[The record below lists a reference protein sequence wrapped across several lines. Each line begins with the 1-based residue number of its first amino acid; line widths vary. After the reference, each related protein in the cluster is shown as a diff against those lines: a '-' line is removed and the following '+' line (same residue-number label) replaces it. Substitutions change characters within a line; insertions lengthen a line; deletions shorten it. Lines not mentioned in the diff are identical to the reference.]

1 MEHEA
6 RLANRL
12 TDPVRN
18 GPTALL
24 HGLLSCVSTCRI
36 RACSVQAPRTSEVLS
51 SPRPDFKIEN
61 SEYLPNRHEYRFEST
76 FEPLRPSQSQ
86 LLSEP

>member
-12 TDPVRN
+12 TDRVRN

-36 RACSVQAPRTSEVLS
+36 RACSVQAPTSEVFS
-51 SPRPDFKIEN
+51 SPRPDFKIEY

-76 FEPLRPSQSQ
+76 FEPLRQAQ